1 MSCQNCATAAQVMH
15 HGFTAGCAG
24 CCARAAARSPH
35 YRRCQDAGVQDHEY
49 RRLLEQF
56 NLTHEQVRQAAASDA
71 LRHSSEARKP

>member
-1 MSCQNCATAAQVMH
+1 MTCPNCATAAQVMH

-35 YRRCQDAGVQDHEY
+35 YRRCLDKGVQDREY

-56 NLTHEQVRQAAASDA
+56 KLTHEQVREAARVDRINEDRS
-71 LRHSSEARKP
+71 R